1 MGDRAHDNESHEYHA
16 VPTIRRM
23 STESHRQAWQDMI
36 ARQLLGRGI
45 RDKRVLDVMRTVP
58 RHVFVPAH
66 MRAKSYDDAPLAIGE
81 GQTISQPY
89 MVALMSEMLELKGSE
104 RVLEVGTGS
113 GYQAAILGLLA
124 REVVSIE
131 RHESLARKAQA
142 TLKLLGI
149 MNVEVRVD
157 DGTLGAPDRAP
168 FDGII
173 VTAGGPHVPDSLVDQ
188 LAVGGRL
195 ICPVGPREGQRI
207 VRVRRTEQGIIEEEG
222 IRCAFVPL
230 IGEEG
235 W

>member
-1 MGDRAHDNESHEYHA
+1 MNIEPYRRAWE
-16 VPTIRRM
+16 
-23 STESHRQAWQDMI
+23 DMI

-45 RDKRVLDVMRTVP
+45 LDKRVLQAMRTVP
-58 RHVFVPAH
+58 RHAFVPEA
-66 MRAKSYDDAPLAIGE
+66 MREKAYEDGPLAIGQ

-89 MVALMSEMLELKGSE
+89 MVALMSEMLELKGTE

-124 REVVSIE
+124 RRVVSIE
-131 RHESLARKAQA
+131 RHEPLAQKAA
-142 TLKLLGI
+142 AILGKLGI
-149 MNVEVRVD
+149 KNVVVQVG
-157 DGTLGAPDRAP
+157 DGTMGAPDHAP
-168 FDGII
+168 FDAII

-195 ICPVGPREGQRI
+195 VCPVGPRDGQRI
-207 VRVRRTEQGIIEEEG
+207 VRIRRTERGIIEEEG